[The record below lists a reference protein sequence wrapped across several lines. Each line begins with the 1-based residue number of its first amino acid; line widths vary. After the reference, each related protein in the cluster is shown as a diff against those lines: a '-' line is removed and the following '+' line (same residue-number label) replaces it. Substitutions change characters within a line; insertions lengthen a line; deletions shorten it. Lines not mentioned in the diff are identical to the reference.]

1 MDASKIVLKAVF
13 AVASVIISLA
23 FSAAGQTGAVVPP
36 GLDGDLSPFV
46 ENRGQT
52 DPSILFYS
60 DNDWGRLCVREG
72 DIVFQLVD
80 GEKVRNVYLELP
92 EGRFAAPRGEGRP
105 LTRLNYFKGADSSK
119 WLADVPVFENIIV
132 DNVLAS
138 SPLIISA
145 GGKTKGLLTVSGEPL
160 PENIIRLRAG
170 DDGAESVVKAML
182 RGRAGDEGAASRA
195 ESQTMEWA
203 TYLGGSKEDRAN
215 DIAKDS
221 SGNLYLAGSSESSNI
236 PVPGGYDQ
244 SLTSSSYA
252 DIYVA
257 KLSAN
262 GSQLLW
268 ATFIGGDFEDS
279 AFAVALDSTGNVVI
293 GGKATKNTPA
303 PGGYLAAY
311 EGVGIYVAKL
321 SPAGSSLLWGTF
333 ITGGVC
339 CDIIL
344 DSSDNVVTVSETT
357 KNNAPC
363 PGGYDTTYNGGA
375 SDLYIA
381 KLSAGGN
388 QLAWGTYLGGAGD
401 DALDDDSIGAP
412 MISLAWAKDGG
423 IVVGTSTQSTAIPTT
438 GGYDTSQN
446 GSWDMYVGKLTGSG
460 AGLSW
465 GTYLGGSK
473 EDWFG
478 DLEVD
483 QSGNIV
489 AVGASRS
496 LNMPVFGGYQ
506 MSHNGSSYYDGYAAK
521 LSSSGGS
528 LLWGTYLGGSNDDHL
543 RSCSLD
549 GYGNVLLAGETHSG
563 DMPVEAS
570 YDTSWNGSGDI
581 YFGALNPD
589 GSDLLEGSFLGGKNT
604 DSTRSSLF
612 DGHDSMI
619 IAGWTCSDD
628 IPTLNGY
635 DPSLNNATCGNY
647 GTYDIYAAKFS
658 LSSVAGCSISCS
670 ATVPAFASP
679 NESVSF
685 SAQGTADPPGCA
697 GAPSFEWD
705 FGDGSAHSN
714 SQNATHKYTAEN
726 SYNWT
731 LKVSAEGVEDCLK
744 SGTITVTS
752 SQCRI
757 TCEAS
762 SPQTGLINV
771 ASAFTASSTAEGCTQ
786 AVSYSWDFGDGQASS
801 SQNPSHTYTTAG
813 TYGWTMTASADSM
826 DCSAAGTIEILAERP
841 CLVVGNLRFCADMIT
856 QSGSTYTL
864 AGNVSINEIL
874 FFTHSVEY
882 TKSGSTAGSLFTLGD
897 IFVPNVHGSD
907 ETLVKG
913 PNVGYYVDGWNMKFI
928 PSSIPLNYSLSLANL
943 PLEIEGTEMTIESG
957 GVKLRPYIN
966 LGVAP
971 LIIAR
976 VQAEMLVVP
985 NGEKTLVSMEV
996 VTGDIVPSLS
1006 ISSFSVTY
1014 DPETETING
1023 SASIGL
1029 PFLEIASLDAT
1040 VEFIP
1045 GCLNG
1050 FSIKVGLPVGIPLGP
1065 SGLEIDA
1072 LILEVED
1079 ICTPAN
1085 LRLFLGGDIAIA
1097 EVPSE
1102 LIVIEH
1108 VGLAYQVP
1116 FTLEIDGGSI
1126 AFLGFPLSSMGG
1138 TITVYPPY
1146 ISVHGDTNIAG
1157 VYTTH
1162 ISLTLDISN
1171 LVISGSAYGSV
1182 QIPDWSCDSLA
1193 CYAVKALVESVID
1206 LPYTFAG
1213 AGMDVSAGQVEP
1225 GRWGGRLRGSV
1236 TAMDE
1241 TVAVEIA
1248 FLNGD
1253 TSFSVGT
1260 NYDNLYEIWLRE
1272 ERSLSPLGFEKTLTL
1287 PEEEEQVVFSAA
1299 ATAALPEI
1307 YLQTPTGERLTRDNY
1322 TTYPGVSY
1330 VESAKNKVTFFK
1342 VKPTAAGDWAFGTTN
1357 LGQGEAELFALGA
1370 HPLSTVSFESVT
1382 PDSKGYSVKMKLE
1395 PADADTKVSLYYT
1408 DSPDFGEGIA
1418 IAKDL
1423 KSGNGNYTVSWQTAG
1438 VPNGNYIIFAKADD
1452 GKNPAEGV
1460 YYSSQVSVN
1469 KDAIQPPTGLSG
1481 SILQDGAHLS
1491 WTPSVSEVA
1500 AGYYVL
1506 YTDEP
1511 QVLGYKFRWSSALSD
1526 SALVT
1531 GLDASKSYR
1540 FAVVAYDEEGRFSL
1554 ESNSVTLAFL
1564 PPPVVTSMTKLG
1576 SPFRI
1581 NVAGSNLQQG
1591 IKVDINGTL
1600 WSTVTWKTTGNI
1612 KIKGGASLKALVPKG
1627 VDTTFRFVNPDG
1639 GESSYTWR
1647 Y

>member
-1 MDASKIVLKAVF
+1 MESDRKLIKALLVVMIITIAWSGLLMAETPTHPSKI
-13 AVASVIISLA
+13 
-23 FSAAGQTGAVVPP
+23 
-36 GLDGDLSPFV
+36 SPFV
-46 ENRGQT
+46 ENRGQI

-60 DNDWGRLCVREG
+60 DNDWGRLCVR
-72 DIVFQLVD
+72 DSDLVFQLIE
-80 GEKVRNVYLELP
+80 GGRVRNVYVDLS
-92 EGRFAAPRGEGRP
+92 EGRFTRPRGEGE
-105 LTRLNYFKGADSSK
+105 TAAYLNYFMGTDSSK
-119 WLADVPVFENIIV
+119 WITDVPVFENIRV

-138 SPLIISA
+138 NPLVISA
-145 GGKTKGLLTVSGEPL
+145 DGNAKGLLTVSGKAL
-160 PENIIRLRAG
+160 PENTIRLRAG
-170 DDGAESVVKAML
+170 DEGAESVVKAML
-182 RGRAGDEGAASRA
+182 SGRTGDGGAASRF
-195 ESQTMEWA
+195 ESQTMKWA

-215 DIAKDS
+215 DIVKDS
-221 SGNLYLAGSSESSNI
+221 SGNVYLAGSSESSNI

-244 SLTSSSYA
+244 SLNSASYS

-268 ATFIGGDFEDS
+268 ATYIGGDVEDS
-279 AFAVALDSTGNVVI
+279 AYAIALDSSGNVII

-303 PGGYLAAY
+303 PGGYLTTY
-311 EGVGIYVAKL
+311 DGTGIYVAKL
-321 SPAGSSLLWGTF
+321 SPEGSSLLWGTF

-339 CDIIL
+339 SDIIL
-344 DSSDNVVTVSETT
+344 DSSDNVVTASETT

-363 PGGYDTTYNGGA
+363 PGGYDSTYNGGA

-381 KLSAGGN
+381 KLSSSGS
-388 QLAWGTYLGGAGD
+388 QLLVGTYLGGAGD

-412 MISLAWAKDGG
+412 MISLAWASDGG
-423 IVVGTSTQSTAIPTT
+423 TVVGTSTQSTAMPTT

-446 GSWDMYVGKLTGSG
+446 GSWDMYVAKLTGSG

-478 DLEVD
+478 NLKVD
-483 QSGNIV
+483 QTGNIV
-489 AVGASRS
+489 VAGATRS
-496 LNMPVFGGYQ
+496 LNMPVQGGYQ
-506 MSHNGSSYYDGYAAK
+506 MTHNTDSYYDGYIAK
-521 LSSSGGS
+521 LSPSGNS
-528 LLWGTYLGGSNDDHL
+528 LVWGTYLGGSRDDFL
-543 RSCSLD
+543 RSCAID
-549 GYGNVLLAGETHSG
+549 AYGNVLLAGETHST
-563 DMPVEAS
+563 DMPVKYP
-570 YDTSWNGSGDI
+570 YDTSWNGDGDI
-581 YFGALNPD
+581 YFGVLNPN
-589 GSDLLEGSFLGGKNT
+589 GSDLLESSFVGGTKT
-604 DSTRSSLF
+604 DSTRSALF
-612 DGHDSMI
+612 DGTDSMI

-628 IPTLNGY
+628 IPTLNAY

-658 LSSVAGCSISCS
+658 ISSVAGCSLSC
-670 ATVPAFASP
+670 AVTVPAFASP
-679 NESVSF
+679 NENVSF
-685 SAQGTADPPGCA
+685 AALGTPDPPGCA
-697 GAPSFEWD
+697 TPSYEWD
-705 FGDGSAHSN
+705 FGDGTAHST
-714 SQNATHKYTAEN
+714 SQNSTHKYTVEN
-726 SYNWT
+726 SYNWS
-731 LKVSAEGVEDCLK
+731 LKVSAAGVADCLK
-744 SGTITVTS
+744 SGTITVTA

-786 AVSYSWDFGDGQASS
+786 AVSYLWDFGDGQTST

-813 TYGWTMTASADSM
+813 TYDWRITASADSM
-826 DCSAAGTIEILAERP
+826 NCSATGTIEILAERP
-841 CLVVGNLRFCADMIT
+841 CLAVGNLRFCADMIT

-874 FFTHSVEY
+874 FFTNNVEY
-882 TKSGSTAGSLFTLGD
+882 TKSSTTGGSLFTLGD
-897 IFVPNVHGSD
+897 VYVPNVHGSD

-913 PNVGYYVDGWNMKFI
+913 PDVGYYVDGWNMKFI
-928 PSSIPLNYSLSLANL
+928 PSSVPPNYSLSLANL
-943 PLEIEGTEMTIESG
+943 PLEIEGTEMIIESG

-996 VTGDIVPSLS
+996 VAGDLVPSIS
-1006 ISSFSVTY
+1006 ITSFSVTY
-1014 DPETETING
+1014 DPETQTITG

-1072 LILEVED
+1072 LILEVDD
-1079 ICTPAN
+1079 ICTPAD

-1116 FTLEIDGGSI
+1116 FTLEIDGGTV

-1146 ISVHGDTNIAG
+1146 LSVYGDTNIAG

-1182 QIPDWSCDSLA
+1182 QIPDWNCDSLA

-1225 GRWGGRLRGSV
+1225 GKWGGRLRGKV

-1241 TVAVEIA
+1241 TIAVEIA

-1253 TSFSVGT
+1253 TSLSVGR

-1299 ATAALPEI
+1299 STATLPEI
-1307 YLQTPTGERLTRDNY
+1307 YLQPPTGDKLTKDNY
-1322 TTYPGVSY
+1322 ATYPGVTY
-1330 VESAKNKVTFFK
+1330 VESQKNKVTFFK
-1342 VKPTAAGDWAFGTTN
+1342 VKPAAAGDWAFGTTN

-1370 HPLSTVSFESVT
+1370 HPIPAVSFESVT

-1395 PADADTKVSLYYT
+1395 PADADTKVSLFYT
-1408 DSPDFGEGIA
+1408 ASPDLGEGMA
-1418 IAKDL
+1418 IAKGL
-1423 KSGNGNYTVSWQTAG
+1423 SSAG
-1438 VPNGNYIIFAKADD
+1438 GSYSAQWVTDDVPNGSYMLFAKADD
-1452 GKNPAEGV
+1452 GKNPAEAI
-1460 YYSSQVSVN
+1460 YYSSQVIVN
-1469 KDAIQPPTGLSG
+1469 RDSIQPPTELAGTILS
-1481 SILQDGAHLS
+1481 DGAHLS
-1491 WTPSVSEVA
+1491 WTPSSSEGV
-1500 AGYYVL
+1500 AGYDIL

-1511 QVLGYKFRWSSALSD
+1511 DVLGYKLKWNCVESGIAVV
-1526 SALVT
+1526 A
-1531 GLDASKSYR
+1531 GLDIAKSYR
-1540 FAVVAYDEEGRFSL
+1540 FAVVAYDSEGRFSL
-1554 ESNSVTLAFL
+1554 ESNSVTLSYL
-1564 PPPVVTSMTKLG
+1564 PPPVISSMTKLG

-1581 NVAGSNLQQG
+1581 NVTGSNLQQG
-1591 IKVDINGTL
+1591 IKVYINGTL

-1612 KIKGGASLKALVPKG
+1612 KIKGGSALKTLVPKST
-1627 VDTTFRFVNPDG
+1627 DTVFRFVNPDG
-1639 GESSYTWR
+1639 GEATYTWR

>member
-1 MDASKIVLKAVF
+1 MKNSEILAGIL
-13 AVASVIISLA
+13 AVAVVVLLTIVVAPPTRADESSNA
-23 FSAAGQTGAVVPP
+23 FGS
-36 GLDGDLSPFV
+36 LSPFV
-46 ENRGQT
+46 ENRGQI

-60 DNDWGRLCVREG
+60 ENDWGRLCVREQ
-72 DIVFQLVD
+72 DLVFQLSD
-80 GEKVRNVYLELP
+80 GRRVQNVYLDLP
-92 EGRFAAPRGEGRP
+92 EGRFSSPRGEGSP
-105 LTRLNYFKGADSSK
+105 VASLNYFIGADSSK
-119 WLADVPVFENIIV
+119 WLTGVPVFEKLRMDGFIGS
-132 DNVLAS
+132 L
-138 SPLIISA
+138 PLLISA
-145 GGKTKGLLTVSGEPL
+145 EGNAEGLLTVSGEPL
-160 PENIIRLRAG
+160 TGNLIRLRA
-170 DDGAESVVKAML
+170 ASEEAKSFIKKML
-182 RGRAGDEGAASRA
+182 RDRADSGAASSRD

-215 DIAKDS
+215 DIARDS
-221 SGNLYLAGSSESSNI
+221 SGNVYLAGSSESSNI

-244 SLTSSSYA
+244 SLNSASYA

-257 KLSAN
+257 KLSAG

-268 ATFIGGDFEDS
+268 ATYIGGDVEDS
-279 AFAVALDSTGNVVI
+279 AYAIALDSFGNVVI

-303 PGGYLAAY
+303 PGGYLTSY
-311 EGVGIYVAKL
+311 DGTGIYVAKL

-344 DSSDNVVTVSETT
+344 DSSDNVVAASETT

-363 PGGYDTTYNGGA
+363 PGGYDSTYNGGS
-375 SDLYIA
+375 SDLHIA
-381 KLSAGGN
+381 KLSSSGS
-388 QLAWGTYLGGAGD
+388 QLMWGTYLGGAGD

-438 GGYDTSQN
+438 GGFDTSHN
-446 GSWDMYVGKLTGSG
+446 GSWDMYVAKLTESG

-489 AVGASRS
+489 VVGASRS
-496 LNMPVFGGYQ
+496 LNMPVQGGYQ
-506 MSHNGSSYYDGYAAK
+506 MTHNTDSYYDGYAAK
-521 LSSSGGS
+521 ISSSGNS
-528 LLWGTYLGGSNDDHL
+528 LVWGTYLGGSKDDFL
-543 RSCSLD
+543 RSCAID
-549 GYGNVLLAGETHSG
+549 AYGNVLLAGETNSS
-563 DMPVEAS
+563 DMPVENP
-570 YDTSWNGSGDI
+570 YDQTWNGSADI
-581 YFGALNPD
+581 YFGVLNPD
-589 GSDLLEGSFLGGKNT
+589 GSDLLEGSFVGGTKT
-604 DSTRSSLF
+604 DSTRSAIF
-612 DGHDSMI
+612 DGTDSMI
-619 IAGWTCSDD
+619 FAGWSCSDD
-628 IPTLNGY
+628 MPTLNAY

-658 LSSVAGCSISCS
+658 LSSVAGCLISCS
-670 ATVPAFASP
+670 ATVPVFASP

-685 SAQGTADPPGCA
+685 LALGTADPAGCA
-697 GAPSFEWD
+697 TPSYEWD

-714 SQNATHKYTAEN
+714 SQNTAHTYTAEN

-731 LKVSAEGVEDCLK
+731 LKVSADGVEDCLK

-762 SPQTGLINV
+762 SQQTGLINV

-786 AVSYSWDFGDGQASS
+786 AVSYLWDFGDGQTST
-801 SQNPSHTYTTAG
+801 SQNPSHTYATAG

-826 DCSAAGTIEILAERP
+826 ECSASGTIEILAERP
-841 CLVVGNLRFCADMIT
+841 CLVVGNLNFCADMIT

-864 AGNVSINEIL
+864 AGNVSINGIL
-874 FFTHSVEY
+874 FFTNNVEY
-882 TKSGSTAGSLFTLGD
+882 TKSSTTGGSLFTLGD
-897 IFVPNVHGSD
+897 IYVPNVHGSD

-913 PNVGYYVDGWNMKFI
+913 PNVGYFVDGWNMKFI
-928 PSSIPLNYSLSLANL
+928 PSSVPPNYSLSLANL
-943 PLEIEGTEMTIESG
+943 PLEIEGTEMIIESG

-976 VQAEMLVVP
+976 VQAELLVVP

-1014 DPETETING
+1014 DPETETITG

-1072 LILEVED
+1072 LILEVDD
-1079 ICTPAN
+1079 ICTPAD

-1116 FTLEIDGGSI
+1116 FTLEIDGGSV

-1146 ISVHGDTNIAG
+1146 LSVYGDTNIAG

-1171 LVISGSAYGSV
+1171 LVISGSAYGSI

-1193 CYAVKALVESVID
+1193 CYAVKALVESVIS

-1225 GRWGGRLRGSV
+1225 GKWGGRLRGSV

-1253 TSFSVGT
+1253 TSLSVGT

-1272 ERSLSPLGFEKTLTL
+1272 EKMLSPLGFEKTLTL
-1287 PEEEEQVVFSAA
+1287 PKEEEQVVFSAA
-1299 ATAALPEI
+1299 STTTLPEI

-1322 TTYPGVSY
+1322 TTYPGVSF

-1342 VKPTAAGDWAFGTTN
+1342 VKPAAAGDWAFGTTN

-1370 HPLSTVSFESVT
+1370 HPIPAVIFESVT
-1382 PDSKGYSVKMKLE
+1382 PDSKGYSVKLKLE

-1418 IAKDL
+1418 ITKDL
-1423 KSGNGNYTVSWQTAG
+1423 KSGNGNYTVSWQTAN
-1438 VPNGNYIIFAKADD
+1438 VPNGNYMIFAKADD
-1452 GKNPAEGV
+1452 GKNPAEAV

-1469 KDAIQPPTGLSG
+1469 KDAIQPPTALSG

-1491 WTPSVSEVA
+1491 WIPSVSEGA
-1500 AGYYVL
+1500 SGYYVL

-1511 QVLGYKFRWSSALSD
+1511 EVLGYKFRWSSALSG

-1540 FAVVAYDEEGRFSL
+1540 FAVVAYDNEGNFSL
-1554 ESNSVTLAFL
+1554 ESNSVTLSFL
-1564 PPPVVTSMTKLG
+1564 PPPVITSMTKLG

-1591 IKVDINGTL
+1591 IKVYINGTL
-1600 WSTVTWKTTGNI
+1600 WPTVTWKTTSNI
-1612 KIKGGASLKALVPKG
+1612 KIKGGSALKLLVPKG
-1627 VDTTFRFVNPDG
+1627 VDTEFKFQNPDG
-1639 GESSYTWR
+1639 GEATSTWR